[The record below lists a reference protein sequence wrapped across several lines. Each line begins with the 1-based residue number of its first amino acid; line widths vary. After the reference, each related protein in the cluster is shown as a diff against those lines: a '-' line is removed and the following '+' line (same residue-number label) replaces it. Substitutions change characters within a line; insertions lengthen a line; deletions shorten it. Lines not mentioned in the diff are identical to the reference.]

1 MEIKQTIKQV
11 KPNLFKKVSV
21 EEPTYFKGR
30 KGEVRY
36 KVHQQVFDIY
46 DSVADN
52 AKMISLLF
60 SIIMRI
66 WDVLPDD
73 IKSNISDGDRQV
85 IEYAIENFRNIKTR
99 ADVQF
104 EKEGVALI
112 DKLMSR
118 QKKIGELVDY

>member
-1 MEIKQTIKQV
+1 MEIKQMIKQV
-11 KPNLFKKVSV
+11 KPNLFKKVFV
-21 EEPTYFKGR
+21 EESTYFKGR

-66 WDVLPDD
+66 WNVLPED
-73 IKSNISDGDRQV
+73 IKSKISDDDRQI
-85 IEYAIENFRNIKTR
+85 IEYTIQSFKNVKTR

-104 EKEGVALI
+104 EKEGTKLI
-112 DKLMSR
+112 DKLMIR
-118 QKKIGELVDY
+118 QKRVGQLVDY

>member
-36 KVHQQVFDIY
+36 KVYKQVFDIY

-73 IKSNISDGDRQV
+73 IKSNISDGDRQI